1 MSSFTA
7 IVAVFLGGGI
17 GAVLR
22 FGTTQGMLAA
32 GIAQRLHWATFAIN
46 IMASLLW
53 PNIIKLS
60 PEKVHFNCYWQ
71 QEFVAGG
78 QRLTFIYG
86 QFVDPRR

>member
-32 GIAQRLHWATFAIN
+32 GIAQSRLHWATFVIN
-46 IMASLLW
+46 IKAS
-53 PNIIKLS
+53 
-60 PEKVHFNCYWQ
+60 
-71 QEFVAGG
+71 
-78 QRLTFIYG
+78 
-86 QFVDPRR
+86 VDLVYV